1 MTVRVHFETLAS
13 GMKAKL
19 DPRYRDPNNCV
30 HNGRKLGGS
39 GFSAGVLEDSLGKYR
54 PKLIGRNK

>member
-19 DPRYRDPNNCV
+19 DPMHRDHNNYV
-30 HNGRKLGGS
+30 HNNRKLYGN
-39 GFSAGVLEDSLGKYR
+39 GFSASVLEDSLGKYR
-54 PKLIGRNK
+54 PKIIGRNK